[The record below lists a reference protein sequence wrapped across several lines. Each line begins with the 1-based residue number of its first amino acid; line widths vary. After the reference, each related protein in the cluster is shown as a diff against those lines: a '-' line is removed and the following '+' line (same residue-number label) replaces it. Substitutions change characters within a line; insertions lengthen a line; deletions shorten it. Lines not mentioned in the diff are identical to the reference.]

1 MLQELK
7 RKGEL
12 VNLKVSAQKLLNL
25 LPKDE
30 FESGAHITF
39 YNE

>member
-25 LPKDE
+25 LQKDE
-30 FESGAHITF
+30 FKSGAHVDF
-39 YNE
+39 YN